1 MLTPDTNS
9 STSSS
14 GSSSTSSSGTG
25 LHGHIQRARLRWPS
39 RPLRVI
45 DRARH
50 HARHRTLALTL
61 GAYLALWHRRIQ
73 PGVRPTRAA
82 LRDLRRS
89 LDGMLAADLANVE
102 AGHYPRE
109 LLHDIPYGEYLR
121 VMPELFLEQPAI
133 FRRARDRRHEDL
145 PAAAHPE
152 QYPAYYRRT
161 FHWQTDG
168 WLSHRSARLYD
179 LSVEL
184 LFGGVADVMRRMTLP
199 PLVTGVRHL
208 PHPRVLDVAC
218 GTGRFLDT
226 VRRIL
231 PSAHLSGVD
240 LSPFYVSHARARL
253 GGAPHVALSVQNAES
268 LAFGDASFDAVSS
281 VFLFHELPRNVRR
294 NVVREALRV
303 LRPGAR
309 LVICDA
315 AQQCDVDARRFFLES
330 FPSLYHEPYFKSY
343 LRDDLERLLEEVGFE
358 IESSQVHFLVKVV
371 SARRPSGT

>member
-1 MLTPDTNS
+1 MMRSDTNS
-9 STSSS
+9 SSPSGPSGSS
-14 GSSSTSSSGTG
+14 GSRAA
-25 LHGHIQRARLRWPS
+25 LHGRIERVRLRWSS
-39 RPLRVI
+39 RPLRAI

-61 GAYLALWHRRIQ
+61 GTYLGLWHRRMQ

-89 LDGMLAADLANVE
+89 LDEMLAADLANVE

-109 LLHDIPYGEYLR
+109 LLHGIPYGEYLR
-121 VMPELFLEQPAI
+121 VLPELFLEQPAI
-133 FRRARDRRHEDL
+133 YRRARDQRHEDL

-199 PLVTGVRHL
+199 PLVTAVRHL

-226 VRRIL
+226 LRRTL
-231 PSAHLSGVD
+231 PNAHLSGID
-240 LSPFYVSHARARL
+240 LSPFYIAHARARL
-253 GGAPHVALSVQNAES
+253 GGAPHVALSVQNAENMA
-268 LAFGDASFDAVSS
+268 LGDASFDAVSS

-294 NVVREALRV
+294 NVAREALRV

-315 AQQCDVDARRFFLES
+315 AQQQDAGGRRFFLES

-343 LRDDLERLLEEVGFE
+343 LRDDLEDMLEEVGFE
-358 IESSQVHFLVKVV
+358 VESSQVHFLVKVV
-371 SARRPSGT
+371 SARRPQGA

>member
-1 MLTPDTNS
+1 MLAHDT
-9 STSSS
+9 
-14 GSSSTSSSGTG
+14 
-25 LHGHIQRARLRWPS
+25 HPARSETRGQPGGAPWLRWPS
-39 RPLRVI
+39 GPLRAV

-50 HARHRTLALTL
+50 HARHRTLAVTL
-61 GAYLALWHRRIQ
+61 GAYLGLWHRRLQ
-73 PGVRPTRAA
+73 PGVRPDRAA

-89 LDGMLAADLANVE
+89 LDDLLAADLANVD

-121 VMPELFLEQPAI
+121 ALPELLLDQPRI
-133 FRRARDRRHEDL
+133 YRRARDRRHDEL
-145 PAAAHPE
+145 PPE
-152 QYPAYYRRT
+152 ARPEHYPPYYRRT

-199 PLVTGVRHL
+199 PLLAGLRDL

-218 GTGRFLDT
+218 GTGRFLDAL
-226 VRRIL
+226 RRCV
-231 PSAHLSGVD
+231 PGAHLSGVD
-240 LSPFYVSHARARL
+240 LSPFYVAHARARL

-268 LAFGDASFDAVSS
+268 LSFADASFDAASS
-281 VFLFHELPRNVRR
+281 VFLFHELPRDVRR
-294 NVVREALRV
+294 TVAREALRV

-309 LVICDA
+309 LVVCDA
-315 AQQCDVDARRFFLES
+315 AQQRDAGERRFFLDS

-343 LRDDLERLLEEVGFE
+343 LRDDLERMLAEVGFE
-358 IESSQVHFLVKVV
+358 VESSQVHFLVKVV
-371 SARRPSGT
+371 SARRPVR

>member
-1 MLTPDTNS
+1 MLAPNTNPSLTPNTHS
-9 STSSS
+9 SRS
-14 GSSSTSSSGTG
+14 G
-25 LHGHIQRARLRWPS
+25 LHGRMLPPRWPS
-39 RPLRVI
+39 RPLRAI

-50 HARHRTLALTL
+50 HARHRALALTL
-61 GAYLALWHRRIQ
+61 GAYLGLWHRRIQ
-73 PGVRPTRAA
+73 PGVRPPRAA
-82 LRDLRRS
+82 LRDLHRS
-89 LDGMLAADLANVE
+89 LDEMLSADLANVE

-121 VMPELFLEQPAI
+121 VMPELFREAPVI
-133 FRRARDRRHEDL
+133 YRRARDRRHDDL
-145 PAAAHPE
+145 PAEAHPE
-152 QYPAYYRRT
+152 GYPPYYRRN

-184 LFGGVADVMRRMTLP
+184 LFGGVADVMRRMALP
-199 PLVTGVRHL
+199 PLVSGIRHL

-218 GTGRFLDT
+218 GTGRFLDAL
-226 VRRIL
+226 RRSL
-231 PSAHLSGVD
+231 PGAHLSGID
-240 LSPFYVSHARARL
+240 LSPFYIAHARAQL

-294 NVVREALRV
+294 NVAREALRV

-315 AQQCDVDARRFFLES
+315 AQQRDAGERRCFLES

-343 LRDDLERLLEEVGFE
+343 LRDDLEHMLEEVGFE
-358 IESSQVHFLVKVV
+358 VESSQVHFVVKVV
-371 SARRPSGT
+371 SARRPGGA